1 MTRHD
6 EIRRSYKA
14 LGDMSTLYDGIIT
27 RSTLLGKV
35 MDGLIWGLDKELAAQ
50 WVEDALSPVPAD
62 FSGKLLDIKTPRL
75 IQFND
80 LPVAYPQAG

>member
-27 RSTLLGKV
+27 RST
-35 MDGLIWGLDKELAAQ
+35 
-50 WVEDALSPVPAD
+50 
-62 FSGKLLDIKTPRL
+62 
-75 IQFND
+75 
-80 LPVAYPQAG
+80 